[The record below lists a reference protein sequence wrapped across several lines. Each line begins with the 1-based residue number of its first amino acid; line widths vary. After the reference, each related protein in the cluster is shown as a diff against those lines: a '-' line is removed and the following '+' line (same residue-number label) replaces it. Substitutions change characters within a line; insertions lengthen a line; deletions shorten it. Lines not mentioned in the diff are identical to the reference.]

1 MEANGCLYRILS
13 LATSLVSNIK
23 LFFANNN
30 YISEQLEFIIKT
42 RRLLS
47 RHV

>member
-23 LFFANNN
+23 LTFANN